1 MSRNFYATIVPTI
14 LAAQASKTDSSQSNQ
29 TNSPPTDRMNTTPAY
44 SREQTRLGNGSRY
57 INLQGQQGNV
67 FALMGIA
74 SSWARQCLWTKE
86 EEKQMTDDFKS
97 RKGYE
102 HVLETFV
109 KYWGDTAT
117 LFRDED
123 EYETAVEEQ
132 GEDESDDES
141 EDKMIVIYS
150 KLMKVLFPDG
160 TTKDL
165 ESTECDGDCEDEM
178 YAEHNDVGVFFYKNK
193 SHPPHI
199 QGQYPTYPTSPTLD
213 SSDGFVLK
221 CV

>member
-1 MSRNFYATIVPTI
+1 
-14 LAAQASKTDSSQSNQ
+14 
-29 TNSPPTDRMNTTPAY
+29 MNTTTAY
-44 SREQTRLGNGSRY
+44 SREQTRLGNGNRY
-57 INLQGQQGNV
+57 INLQGPDGNV
-67 FALMGIA
+67 FVLMGLA
-74 SSWARQCLWTKE
+74 GNWAKQCLWTKE
-86 EEKQMTDDFKS
+86 EIKTMAQDFMLY
-97 RKGYE
+97 REYE
-102 HVLETFV
+102 HVLEMFV

-117 LFRDED
+117 LFRNQD
-123 EYETAVEEQ
+123 EYEEAVEEQ
-132 GEDESDDES
+132 GESDDDDECDD
-141 EDKMIVIYS
+141 EDEDEKITIYS
-150 KLMKVLFPDG
+150 KMMKVLFPDG
-160 TTKDL
+160 TLKDL